1 MGAVR
6 EMISIALPP
15 FEIYDSCRLGKHPMR
30 RLKTTHALISQGGK
44 GQTIAASTSS
54 NGMAVTTK

>member
-1 MGAVR
+1 MGLMGSPARWRTMPWMVTFFG
-6 EMISIALPP
+6 ILVIPL
-15 FEIYDSCRLGKHPMR
+15 R